1 MAPERLQ
8 NPERRV
14 SFKRGNLMS
23 EFSRWK
29 EYRIRQAIYLESLK
43 HHRMPSTQA
52 DSNGND
58 AEVRRVGLEGW
69 LQETRLVRANGRP
82 VNRTKKD
89 QLSGIVFRFGLLAG
103 SALIWLLLWWVEFG
117 IRR

>member
-1 MAPERLQ
+1 
-8 NPERRV
+8 
-14 SFKRGNLMS
+14 MS
-23 EFSRWK
+23 ELSRWK
-29 EYRIRQAIYLESLK
+29 EYRIRQAIYLESLR
-43 HHRMPSTQA
+43 HHHMPSTEA
-52 DSNGND
+52 GSSRSDV
-58 AEVRRVGLEGW
+58 EVRRPSLEG
-69 LQETRLVRANGRP
+69 LFQETRLVRANGRP

>member
-1 MAPERLQ
+1 
-8 NPERRV
+8 
-14 SFKRGNLMS
+14 MS
-23 EFSRWK
+23 ELSRWK

-43 HHRMPSTQA
+43 HHRTPSTEA
-52 DSNGND
+52 GSNGSD
-58 AEVRRVGLEGW
+58 VEVRRASLEGL
-69 LQETRLVRANGRP
+69 LQETRLVRANGWP

-89 QLSGIVFRFGLLAG
+89 QLSGIVLRFGLLAG

>member
-1 MAPERLQ
+1 
-8 NPERRV
+8 
-14 SFKRGNLMS
+14 MS
-23 EFSRWK
+23 ELSRWK

-43 HHRMPSTQA
+43 HHHTPSNQA
-52 DSNGND
+52 GSNRSRVD
-58 AEVRRVGLEGW
+58 VRRASLEGL
-69 LQETRLVRANGRP
+69 LQDTPLVRANGRA

-89 QLSGIVFRFGLLAG
+89 QLSGIVLRFGLLAG